1 MILYRIQSKSD
12 SKGTEDLQMMHGL
25 LLIQLYGSKFSF
37 SLKFV
42 GNVECSH
49 GFSLIFSVKYFTFK
63 TFQLLLFHKTP
74 APLEIQHHCLLAPA
88 LRNKKKIQSRQRR
101 GLGNLALMR

>member
-1 MILYRIQSKSD
+1 
-12 SKGTEDLQMMHGL
+12 MHGL
-25 LLIQLYGSKFSF
+25 LLTTYGSKFSF
-37 SLKFV
+37 SLTFV

-63 TFQLLLFHKTP
+63 TFQLLLFRKTP

-88 LRNKKKIQSRQRR
+88 LGNIKKIQ
-101 GLGNLALMR
+101 

>member
-37 SLKFV
+37 SLKLV

-63 TFQLLLFHKTP
+63 TFQLLLFRKTP
-74 APLEIQHHCLLAPA
+74 TPLEIQHHCLLAPA
-88 LRNKKKIQSRQRR
+88 LRNKKKSSRGREEDW
-101 GLGNLALMR
+101 GILLL